1 MDRLSGRLL
10 CGLIAVALV
19 CSPALAPITVSYAA
33 EQKKEK
39 EESKKNFEETKRDLK
54 NAGEKT
60 EKAISEGA
68 SAVAQ
73 KVKKAFERDQKK

>member
-1 MDRLSGRLL
+1 MDRLSGRFL
-10 CGLIAVALV
+10 CVLIAAALV
-19 CSPALAPITVSYAA
+19 CSPALAPVAVSYAA

-39 EESKKNFEETKRDLK
+39 KDSKNFEETKRDLK
-54 NAGEKT
+54 KAGEKT